1 MVGSIEDA
9 KPISASPVPIAS
21 SLVGQNESKESTI
34 GGRRKRGRP
43 KKQAAPPV
51 VSQKAT
57 KRDEN
62 LCNDVNMSDGGNV
75 ETLVPHHVDESSI
88 AGRRKALGRSRKRAA
103 DAIKDQVELCSA
115 IPLASL
121 NPVSENC
128 GTSDITGVKDNFVKE
143 GNSDGHCRNSVSR
156 PRKQD
161 IVKCDQNDHL
171 SGAATKDGEPDDA
184 EAKSDHMKVK
194 DTLRLF
200 NKHYLHFVQEEER
213 RYKEVEATL
222 SKASNAVKVKPKGEN
237 KKVVNA
243 SPKASKSSKAQK
255 SKAEDGNEEIVKRA
269 SKRPDLKA
277 ISKMIEDQTVL
288 NHQKR
293 IGSIPG
299 VDVGQQ
305 FFSRAEMVVL
315 GLHGHWLNG
324 IDYMGQGYSKLEM
337 YKHLTF
343 PVAVCIVLSGMYEDD
358 TDNADEVVYTG
369 QGGHD
374 LLGSKHQIS
383 DQKMARGNLALK
395 NNADTGVPVR
405 VVRGHE
411 STNSYCGKVYT
422 YDGLYQVIKWWG
434 EKGVSGFTVFKYK
447 LRRLD
452 GQPNLTT
459 KQVHFARAQAPR
471 SISEL
476 RGLVSEDISDGQENL
491 PIPATNEVDDP
502 PFAPKGFVY
511 SKAMRTAKDLKIPSD
526 AVGCDCVGDCV
537 DLRKCA
543 CAGLNGFDFPYVRKD
558 GGRLVEAKDVVFEC
572 GPNCSCNCSCV
583 NRISQRGL
591 KYRLEVYRTPKKGWA
606 VRSWDT
612 IPSGAPVCEYIGV
625 LERSDEVDSVSE
637 NSYIFDID
645 CLQTMKGLDG
655 RERRRGA
662 LASLSNIDDKQ
673 SDVPEYC
680 INAGSVGNVARFI
693 NHSCEPNL
701 FVQCVLSSHH
711 DFKMAR
717 VVLFAADTIP
727 PLQELT
733 YDYGYALD
741 SVVGPDGK
749 VKTLNCYC
757 GATGCKKRLY

>member
-1 MVGSIEDA
+1 MTSSFAEQDGSL
-9 KPISASPVPIAS
+9 PTISPNSDT
-21 SLVGQNESKESTI
+21 KESTTI
-34 GGRRKRGRP
+34 GRRKRGRP
-43 KKQAAPPV
+43 KKRVSPPV
-51 VSQKAT
+51 VSGTVT

-62 LCNDVNMSDGGNV
+62 SYNDVVIGDCVTKETSGPNDV
-75 ETLVPHHVDESSI
+75 EQSSI
-88 AGRRKALGRSRKRAA
+88 AGRRKTAGRLRKQAA
-103 DAIKDQVELCSA
+103 DITNDVNLCSA
-115 IPLASL
+115 IPPASL
-121 NPVSENC
+121 NPVAAEYDASGNTGMENDC
-128 GTSDITGVKDNFVKE
+128 VMRE
-143 GNSDGHCRNSVSR
+143 GSDGHCGKAVGR
-156 PRKQD
+156 PRKQVVQ
-161 IVKCDQNDHL
+161 IDQIDAL
-171 SGAATKDGEPDDA
+171 SAGAAMDVECDGA
-184 EAKSDHMKVK
+184 EGKNDHMKVK

-213 RYKEVEATL
+213 RSKEVEATL
-222 SKASNAVKVKPKGEN
+222 SKVSKAAKGKSKGKN
-237 KKVVNA
+237 KKVVGN
-243 SPKASKSSKAQK
+243 SSEVSKPSKSKK
-255 SKAEDGNEEIVKRA
+255 SKAEDGNEEILKRA

-277 ISKMIEDQTVL
+277 IRKMNEDQTVL

-293 IGSIPG
+293 IGSVPG
-299 VDVGQQ
+299 IDVGQQ

-324 IDYMGQGYSKLEM
+324 IDYMGQSYSKLEM

-343 PVAVCIVLSGMYEDD
+343 PIAVCIVLSGMYEDD

-369 QGGHD
+369 QGGND
-374 LLGSKHQIS
+374 LLGSKHQIC
-383 DQKMARGNLALK
+383 DQKMTRGNLALK

-411 STNSYCGKVYT
+411 SANSYCGKVYT
-422 YDGLYQVIKWWG
+422 YDGLYKVIKWWG

-459 KQVHFARAQAPR
+459 KQVHFARAQAPK

-476 RGLVSEDISDGQENL
+476 RGLVSEDISEGQENY

-511 SKAMRTAKDLKIPSD
+511 SKSMRSAKGLKIPPN
-526 AVGCDCVGDCV
+526 ANGCTCVGDCV
-537 DLRKCA
+537 DISKCA
-543 CAGLNGFDFPYVRKD
+543 CARLNGFDFPYVRKD
-558 GGRLVEAKDVVFEC
+558 GGRLVEAKDVVIEC
-572 GPNCSCNCSCV
+572 GPNCSCKCSCV
-583 NRISQRGL
+583 NRISQLGL
-591 KYRLEVYRTPKKGWA
+591 QYRLEVYRTPKKGWA

-625 LERSDEVDSVSE
+625 LERSEEVDTVSE

-645 CLQTMKGLDG
+645 CDQTMKGLDG
-655 RERRRGA
+655 RERRLGA
-662 LASLSNIDDKQ
+662 LASLMDNDDKP
-673 SDVPEYC
+673 SDVPEFC

-701 FVQCVLSSHH
+701 FVQCVLSTHH
-711 DFKMAR
+711 KTKMAR

-733 YDYGYALD
+733 YDYGYRLD
-741 SVVGPDGK
+741 SVEGSDGK
-749 VKTLNCYC
+749 VKTLECYC
-757 GATGCKKRLY
+757 GATGCRKRLY